1 MGFVGAGAPPGAKS
15 RENAHKPVA
24 HLPRPARHGAAGE
37 AGTGGPE
44 LVSLREPMLCPRCET
59 PVPATPRP
67 ARAGALCPQCGA
79 LLAPPGLA
87 RRMLAKVTQLARFG
101 LADHAD
107 PILKPSDPPAD
118 SA

>member
-1 MGFVGAGAPPGAKS
+1 
-15 RENAHKPVA
+15 
-24 HLPRPARHGAAGE
+24 
-37 AGTGGPE
+37 
-44 LVSLREPMLCPRCET
+44 MLCPRCET

-87 RRMLAKVTQLARFG
+87 RRLLAKVTQLARFG